1 MQFSNFFKKKSRR
14 NSILSRGIPYRIS
27 RCNGTTNRP
36 NVCYTSP
43 AMSHR
48 DNTLVPLQV
57 LERERRIYEDRSHK
71 VLQILK
77 KKDARIRQLQHQ
89 ILQANADLPNTNT
102 NAERALR
109 SHIADQAEQ
118 IEVLVAEIAQL
129 RQHSASSSLQIPRH
143 STQIPQN
150 DHHLQKHSSTGSITS
165 LGEVGG
171 GEDGREKEK
180 AVEKLDREKDDDDG
194 HLDEGGEESNSAK
207 DASLHAERSLD
218 SKDIQVE
225 SNWTDSRER
234 REKVHARPAVIGEIG
249 NENDG
254 ASAVSISDTSKRS
267 QRDQSSLESARIDS
281 SSPLYSSSAG
291 IGGGVKAASAN
302 DENRLNSSF
311 ATTEASNEK
320 LRARVT
326 ELEESKRVL
335 SARVVELEDL
345 EVKARSTLLELERQ
359 NEDLQNQ
366 LVFRT
371 ADPKNVE
378 ISPRKTIH
386 SKENEPWQSQVKS
399 ASLSRREIQKVD
411 GKNGGEIQEMPALK
425 CRSETVLELEKII
438 VQQSQELVRLRR
450 SVIEKSR
457 KERKSQAAHQQVVAH
472 LETKINELEGELVR
486 NSDKGSIQR
495 KHMESTIRVLSGE
508 WRSILA
514 LNISY
519 NPSTM

>member
-1 MQFSNFFKKKSRR
+1 
-14 NSILSRGIPYRIS
+14 
-27 RCNGTTNRP
+27 
-36 NVCYTSP
+36 
-43 AMSHR
+43 MSHR
-48 DNTLVPLQV
+48 DSTLVPLQV

-89 ILQANADLPNTNT
+89 ILQANAALPNTNT

-150 DHHLQKHSSTGSITS
+150 DRHLQKHSSTGSITS

-194 HLDEGGEESNSAK
+194 HLDEGGEESNGAK

-218 SKDIQVE
+218 SKAIQVE

-234 REKVHARPAVIGEIG
+234 REKVHARLAVIGDEIG

-267 QRDQSSLESARIDS
+267 QRDQSSLESARMDS

-311 ATTEASNEK
+311 AATEASNER

-378 ISPRKTIH
+378 ISPRKSIH

-411 GKNGGEIQEMPALK
+411 GKNGGEFQEMPALK
-425 CRSETVLELEKII
+425 RRSETVLELEKII

-514 LNISY
+514 LNIC
-519 NPSTM
+519 NPMTI